1 MNNRTYYYFVIVSI
15 RVEIVRL
22 VRIKAYKRIRFGK
35 IERVRSHFRRY

>member
-1 MNNRTYYYFVIVSI
+1 MNNRTYYCFVIVSI

>member
-22 VRIKAYKRIRFGK
+22 VRIKAYKRIRLGK
-35 IERVRSHFRRY
+35 IERVRSHFRQY

>member
-22 VRIKAYKRIRFGK
+22 VRIKAYRRIRFGK

>member
-1 MNNRTYYYFVIVSI
+1 MTKRTDCRLVIVSI

-22 VRIKAYKRIRFGK
+22 VKIKAYKRMRFGK

>member
-1 MNNRTYYYFVIVSI
+1 MTIRIDCRLVIVSI

-22 VRIKAYKRIRFGK
+22 VRIKAYRRRRFGK

>member
-1 MNNRTYYYFVIVSI
+1 MKRRTYCKFVIVSI

-35 IERVRSHFRRY
+35 IERVRSHFRQY

>member
-1 MNNRTYYYFVIVSI
+1 MTKRTDCRLVIVSI
-15 RVEIVRL
+15 RMEIVRL

>member
-1 MNNRTYYYFVIVSI
+1 MTKRTDCRLVIVSI

-22 VRIKAYKRIRFGK
+22 VRIKAYKRMRFGK

>member
-22 VRIKAYKRIRFGK
+22 VRIKSYRRIRFGK

>member
-35 IERVRSHFRRY
+35 IERVRSHFRQY

>member
-1 MNNRTYYYFVIVSI
+1 MTKRTDCRLVIVSI

-35 IERVRSHFRRY
+35 IERVRSHFRQY

>member
-1 MNNRTYYYFVIVSI
+1 MIHRAYCTFVIVSI

>member
-1 MNNRTYYYFVIVSI
+1 MTKRTDCRLVIVSI

>member
-1 MNNRTYYYFVIVSI
+1 MNNRTYYRFVIVSI